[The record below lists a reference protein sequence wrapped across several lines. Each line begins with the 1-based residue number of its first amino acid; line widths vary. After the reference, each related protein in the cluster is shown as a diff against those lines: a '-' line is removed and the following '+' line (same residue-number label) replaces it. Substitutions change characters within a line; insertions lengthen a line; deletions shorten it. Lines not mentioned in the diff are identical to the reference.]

1 MKILKLMAENF
12 KRLSAVEI
20 TPDGNVVVISGKNEA
35 GKSSVLDSIEAALCG
50 GRNLPKQPIKLGEHR
65 AKVVVDMGEYKVTRK
80 FLGTN
85 STLKVESVEGNVKAN
100 ILRPQEFLD
109 KVVGDISFDPLAFM
123 KKSPAEQRNA
133 LMGFLGLN
141 LDEFDNKVASLKAQ
155 RSEVRKEKE
164 RKLHEADSITFTPG
178 LPEKEVDSGS
188 LLRELNEITI
198 HNQKCQEIATENAVA
213 HQRLET
219 TVSSID
225 AAEKNIENWQKRLAD
240 LRQLKVQLETQLSR
254 NAGGIMKNP
263 AEVEAKIKTLGDTNE
278 AIRQNARKKQASI
291 EYETAI
297 ETYSKLGE
305 EIKQVEGQKA
315 RKMAEAVMPVKG
327 LTIQSDG
334 LAYNGIPLEQECD
347 SKKLKICTAIA
358 MAMNPKLK
366 VLRINGNELD
376 TDSLKSI
383 GELVAGKDYQVWI
396 EKVTDSNTIGF
407 YIEDGHLMGDQNEK
421 ETN

>member
-35 GKSSVLDSIEAALCG
+35 GKSSVLDAIEAALCG
-50 GRNLPKQPIKLGEHR
+50 GRNLPKQPIKRGEHR
-65 AKVVVDMGEYKVTRK
+65 AKVVVDMGEYIVTRK

-123 KKSPAEQRNA
+123 KKSPTEQRNA
-133 LMGFLGLN
+133 LMDFLGLN
-141 LDEFDNKVASLKAQ
+141 LDEFDNKVASLKAE

-178 LPEKEVDSGS
+178 LPEKEQGADA
-188 LLRELNEITI
+188 LLADLQTIRDHNEKAQNTA
-198 HNQKCQEIATENAVA
+198 QANAVLNSRL
-213 HQRLET
+213 QR
-219 TVSSID
+219 VSEDIA
-225 AAEKNIENWQKRLAD
+225 AAEKAITEWEKRIAALSQTKADIEHT
-240 LRQLKVQLETQLSR
+240 LKEEPDVP
-254 NAGGIMKNP
+254 MKDP
-263 AEVEAKIKTLGDTNE
+263 AEVEAKIKALGDTNE

-291 EYETAI
+291 EYEMAI

-305 EIKQVEGQKA
+305 EIKRVESQKA

-383 GELVAGKDYQVWI
+383 GELVAGKDYQIWI
-396 EKVTDSNTIGF
+396 EKVTDSNIIGF
-407 YIEDGHLMGDQNEK
+407 YIEDGHLAGTDYENSLG
-421 ETN
+421 

>member
-35 GKSSVLDSIEAALCG
+35 GKSSVLDAIEAALCG
-50 GRNLPKQPIKLGEHR
+50 GRNLPKQPIKRGEHR

-85 STLKVESVEGNVKAN
+85 STLTVETTGETKSK
-100 ILRPQEFLD
+100 ISSPQAFLD
-109 KVVGDISFDPLAFM
+109 GVVGDISFDPLAFM
-123 KKSPAEQRNA
+123 KKSPAEQRNS
-133 LMGFLGLN
+133 LMEFLGLN
-141 LDEFDNKVASLKAQ
+141 LDEFDNKVALLKVQ
-155 RSEVRKEKE
+155 RSDVRKEKE
-164 RKLHEADSITFTPG
+164 KRLHEADSITFTPG
-178 LPEKEVDSGS
+178 LPEEAQNADS
-188 LLRELNEITI
+188 LLLELDAIRKHNE
-198 HNQKCQEIATENAVA
+198 NCQKISTEKAV
-213 HQRLET
+213 QQNRLE
-219 TVSSID
+219 S
-225 AAEKNIENWQKRLAD
+225 AEKDIVSANKAIQEWQARLAN
-240 LRQLKVQLETQLSR
+240 LQVMKASLIQAIQQYSKVST
-254 NAGGIMKNP
+254 KDP
-263 AEVEAKIKTLGDTNE
+263 AEVESKIKTLGETNE
-278 AIRQNARKKQASI
+278 AIRQNARKTQASI
-291 EYETAI
+291 EYEMAI

-407 YIEDGHLMGDQNEK
+407 YIEDGHLIGDQNEK